1 MIGTESGEDSSRVY
15 SVGCSGVR
23 VAGGDA
29 HSLTPG
35 HAYVTG
41 NHIANFSLWKRTY
54 MPGIFW
60 NGAKAAFLL
69 RQFILKTI
77 ILPRQARDKHREN
90 SEKEMRCP

>member
-1 MIGTESGEDSSRVY
+1 MIGTESGVDSSRVY

-35 HAYVTG
+35 RAYVTG
-41 NHIANFSLWKRTY
+41 NKIANFSLWKRTY

-60 NGAKAAFLL
+60 NGAKNAF
-69 RQFILKTI
+69 FCAILYPKRSFYQDRLGTNIGKT
-77 ILPRQARDKHREN
+77 PKKMCF
-90 SEKEMRCP
+90 S

>member
-1 MIGTESGEDSSRVY
+1 MIGTESGVDSSRVY

-60 NGAKAAFLL
+60 NGAKAAALSFAPVYT
-69 RQFILKTI
+69 QNDHFTKTGSG
-77 ILPRQARDKHREN
+77 QT
-90 SEKEMRCP
+90 

>member
-1 MIGTESGEDSSRVY
+1 MIGTESGVDSSRVY

-60 NGAKAAFLL
+60 NGAKAAAFFCASLYSKRSFYQDRL
-69 RQFILKTI
+69 GTNIGR
-77 ILPRQARDKHREN
+77 
-90 SEKEMRCP
+90 